1 MTTKIYWYDNVLL
14 IINPTK
20 AIEKYL
26 VWEKKKLVL
35 DKKTYTRKTEKEKIK
50 LYNVWHPGINGENK
64 TIQTSHGFKDHVI
77 KLCKKDNVKWELYDK
92 RIPLDIPKKEL
103 AFGFRLNQESLFR
116 EFITKGQSGI
126 LQAPTRYGKSIMI
139 INTIRSY
146 PKLKTVVAAPGV
158 DLLNQ
163 TVNDFQKA
171 LPDREIKGVFTGSKG
186 KTQSNDVTIC
196 SLDSLHKMDM
206 EGTDLLLIDEPH
218 AAVSETR
225 APVLAKFSN
234 ARIYGYGATLEGR
247 YDNADKLITGLIG
260 PVLSR
265 RTFREAVEEK
275 AICDIQVFM
284 VKMPF
289 ESFSCSRRD
298 TAYKRLVYGN
308 QIFIDAVASITNSVI
323 PKEWQTI
330 IFIDQKNQADLIGK
344 FVHDSQKVIAG
355 RMTTKERKQIFKDM
369 VDDHVKRCICTDVY
383 AQGVTFPDLKVMVNA
398 AGGGGSISSTQK
410 PGRLA
415 QIRDDKKKGYLI
427 DFIFECTDP
436 PPPEV
441 NTRGS
446 DAWRMVA
453 RDSFLRLKQYDKL
466 GYSVKIVDSLTDIKF
481 D

>member
-1 MTTKIYWYDNVLL
+1 MTTKIYWYDSVLV
-14 IINPTK
+14 IINPIK
-20 AIEKYL
+20 KIEKFL
-26 VWEKKKLVL
+26 VWNKKKLVL
-35 DKKTYTRKTEKEKIK
+35 NKKTYTRKSEIENVD
-50 LYNVWHPGINGENK
+50 LFNVWHEGVNGEGR
-64 TIQTSHGFKDHVI
+64 TIQTSHGFKDHII
-77 KLCKKDNVKWELYDK
+77 KICKKEKVDWELYDK
-92 RIPLDIPKKEL
+92 RIPLKQPRKEL
-103 AFGFRLNQESLFR
+103 SFGFRLNQEELFR
-116 EFITKGQSGI
+116 EFISKNQSGI

-139 INTIRSY
+139 INTIRAY

-163 TVNDFQKA
+163 TVNDFKKA
-171 LPDREIKGVFTGSKG
+171 LPGREINGIFTGSKNRI
-186 KTQSNDVTIC
+186 QSNDITIC
-196 SLDSLHKMDM
+196 SLDSLHKMDT

-225 APVLAKFSN
+225 APVLARFSN
-234 ARIYGYGATLEGR
+234 ARIYGYGATLQGR

-260 PVLSR
+260 PVLAK
-265 RTFREAVEEK
+265 RTFREAVEEN

-289 ESFSCSRRD
+289 QSFTCSRRD

-308 QIFIDAVASITNSVI
+308 QVFIDAVASITNSVI
-323 PKEWQTI
+323 PKKWQTI
-330 IFIDQKNQADLIGK
+330 VFIDQKNQADLIAN
-344 FVHDSQKVIAG
+344 FVNDSQKVIAG
-355 RMTTKERKQIFKDM
+355 RMTVKQRKDTFKAM

-436 PPPEV
+436 PPPEHASY
-441 NTRGS
+441 GS

-466 GYSVKIVDSLTDIKF
+466 GYSVKIVDSLAEIKF
-481 D
+481 E

>member
-1 MTTKIYWYDNVLL
+1 MTTKIYWYDSVLV

-20 AIEKYL
+20 KIEKFL
-26 VWEKKKLVL
+26 VWDKKKLVL
-35 DKKTYTRKTEKEKIK
+35 DKKTFTRKSELEKID
-50 LYNVWHPGINGENK
+50 LFNVWNDGVKGER
-64 TIQTSHGFKDHVI
+64 TIQTSHGYKDHI
-77 KLCKKDNVKWELYDK
+77 INICKKEGVEWELYDK
-92 RIPLDIPKKEL
+92 RIPLEIPKKEL

-116 EFITKGQSGI
+116 EFLSKGQSGI

-171 LPDREIKGVFTGSKG
+171 LPDREVKGVFTGSKNR
-186 KTQSNDVTIC
+186 TQSNDVTVC
-196 SLDSLHKMDM
+196 SLDSLHKMDT

-225 APVLAKFSN
+225 APVLARFSN

-289 ESFSCSRRD
+289 ESFVCSRRD
-298 TAYKRLVYGN
+298 TAYKRLVYKN
-308 QIFIDAVASITNSVI
+308 KVFIDAVASITNSVI

-330 IFIDQKNQADLIGK
+330 IFIDQKNQADLIGN

-355 RMTTKERKQIFKDM
+355 RMTTKERKKIFKDM
-369 VDDHVKRCICTDVY
+369 VEDHVKRCICTDVY

-436 PPPEV
+436 PPYDV
-441 NTRGS
+441 NTKGV

-466 GYSVKIVDSLTDIKF
+466 GYSVKIVDSLTEIKF
-481 D
+481 E